1 MALSS
6 ANVASSGASV
16 SRRALIMAREGAALL
31 TVRDLDKPEIIDIGR
46 RFHDLGFKIH
56 ATVGTA
62 MALREHGIPVHVV
75 RRLSEARP
83 NIGDLLDGREVNYVI
98 STSTKGRQPGM
109 DEVKMRRKAVESS
122 IGLITALDTAR
133 AILDCLESGR
143 TLAEIPLVD
152 ITEI

>member
-1 MALSS
+1 MLFRSL
-6 ANVASSGASV
+6 VASG
-16 SRRALIMAREGAALL
+16 LEMAREGAVLL
-31 TVRDLDKPEIIDIGR
+31 TVRDLDKPEIIGIGR

-62 MALREHGIPVHVV
+62 TALREHGIPVHVV

-122 IGLITALDTAR
+122 ISLITALDTAR